1 MYFGHILMSDALE
14 NIRKFARPAV
24 EEEDRGMIQGG
35 VRQRHGQMSSKIDLG
50 HKGLIWNPED

>member
-1 MYFGHILMSDALE
+1 MSDALG